1 MTNLA
6 QDGLG
11 AFLFT
16 APYSQVVVGGS
27 LPPPP
32 APQPK
37 AAAKPSQAKPRAPA
51 PHGRS
56 AAAML
61 SLWEESPAT
70 WLAESKTSW
79 SAFRRQRRAE
89 RAAAK
94 PGACSRR
101 GLPVRITATAS
112 ANGLGT
118 LHSAQTPR

>member
-1 MTNLA
+1 MTTAA

-16 APYSQVVVGGS
+16 APYSQVVVGGI
-27 LPPPP
+27 LPPPPAPP

-94 PGACSRR
+94 PGVCSRG
-101 GLPVRITATAS
+101 GLPVQITATAS

-118 LHSAQTPR
+118 SRSA